1 MARYKHSNKA
11 RQERRVRTQRQARGI
26 AREQGATWETG
37 GRHPKIRRNGV
48 GVPCP
53 AHGNREYPMGT
64 GKSIFKMLVSAG
76 ILFIIFSLVV
86 FMAYGE
92 VLAG

>member
-1 MARYKHSNKA
+1 
-11 RQERRVRTQRQARGI
+11 
-26 AREQGATWETG
+26 
-37 GRHPKIRRNGV
+37 
-48 GVPCP
+48 
-53 AHGNREYPMGT
+53 MGT